1 MESLPAS
8 PLVYKNPSDKL
19 FLVYAPLCCGPLSS
33 ENAPSTQPIRWN
45 TATPQSPSRTGLPV
59 CLCVNVS
66 FQDLAK
72 GGLFLI
78 SKTES
83 GRRNQPW
90 TKFTCKIYIVKT
102 LLSFFLFQETV
113 MNFNAVCANAK
124 LCFFSLW
131 CLFSSSHYR
140 STVLSLVLW
149 SFALTFQS
157 DKGKITNA
165 AASTSNANIHGI
177 ICVSQHPLNETWEK
191 HSELPDLFLDRKYH
205 LLAVSEKTS
214 ALASFSPVTIPPLW
228 ERSVG
233 YLAWERPS
241 LNRCPTRFRCTDVG
255 LSPIW
260 PPSVRFVDF

>member
-1 MESLPAS
+1 MLR
-8 PLVYKNPSDKL
+8 PSVIGKR
-19 FLVYAPLCCGPLSS
+19 PI
-33 ENAPSTQPIRWN
+33 NAAHQVEYCHTTEPVQD
-45 TATPQSPSRTGLPV
+45 RTS

-140 STVLSLVLW
+140 STVLSLVL
-149 SFALTFQS
+149 
-157 DKGKITNA
+157 
-165 AASTSNANIHGI
+165 
-177 ICVSQHPLNETWEK
+177 
-191 HSELPDLFLDRKYH
+191 
-205 LLAVSEKTS
+205 
-214 ALASFSPVTIPPLW
+214 
-228 ERSVG
+228 
-233 YLAWERPS
+233 
-241 LNRCPTRFRCTDVG
+241 
-255 LSPIW
+255 
-260 PPSVRFVDF
+260 